1 MLVKVVILMAET
13 GKMIFKE
20 PSEQTDLN
28 GERAVKRD
36 GTTILLK
43 DKKIKKDLEDVGMVE
58 K

>member
-1 MLVKVVILMAET
+1 
-13 GKMIFKE
+13 MIFKE
-20 PSEQTDLN
+20 TSEQTNLN

-43 DKKIKKDLEDVGMVE
+43 GKGKHFEQIKKDLEDVGMIE